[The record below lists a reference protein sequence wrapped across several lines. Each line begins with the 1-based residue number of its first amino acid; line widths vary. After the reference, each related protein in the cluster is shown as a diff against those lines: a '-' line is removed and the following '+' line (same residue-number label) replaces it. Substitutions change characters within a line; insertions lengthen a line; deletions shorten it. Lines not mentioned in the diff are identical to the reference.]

1 MAPLADLNP
10 GYFALVM
17 ATGIVAVALHRV
29 GATWPARLLSWLDV
43 VAYAAL
49 TVLFLARFV
58 LFGRRAVADLLDHVR
73 GPGYFTWVAGSCVL
87 GSQLLVLHGARGAAW
102 LLWIVGGGLWLL
114 ITYTF
119 FMAVTLR
126 RKKPPI
132 GDAISGAWL
141 LAVVATQ
148 AVALLGAQLVLAGD
162 RMGVGVLFVSLC
174 LFLVGAVL
182 YLLVIG
188 LIFYRFSFVPIEAAQ
203 LSPPYWINMG
213 ALAISTL
220 AGATLAGARGLAPFL
235 DALHPFVV
243 GLTLLFWSFGSW
255 WIPLLVAF
263 GVWRH
268 ILARFPLRY
277 APEYWG
283 LVFPLGMYSVATNY
297 LAAMLN
303 VPALRKVATLFAV
316 LGALAWSVTLVG
328 MLRGW
333 LRRRRPPGRVGGA
346 VGG

>member
-1 MAPLADLNP
+1 
-10 GYFALVM
+10 M
-17 ATGIVAVALHRV
+17 ATGIVALALDRL
-29 GATWPARLLSWLDV
+29 GAFWLARLLSWLDV
-43 VAYAAL
+43 AAYATL
-49 TVLFLARFV
+49 SVLFLARFV
-58 LFGRRAVADLLDHVR
+58 LFGRQALADLLDHVR
-73 GPGYFTWVAGSCVL
+73 GPGYFTWVAGTCVL
-87 GSQLLVLHGARGAAW
+87 GSQLLLLHGAVTPAR
-102 LLWIVGGGLWLL
+102 LLWLL
-114 ITYTF
+114 GAALWLGVTYTF
-119 FMAVTLR
+119 FVAVTLR

-148 AVALLGAQLVLAGD
+148 AVALLGAQLVQHGGQGGA
-162 RMGVGVLFVSLC
+162 GVLFLSLC

-188 LIFYRFSFVPIEAAQ
+188 LIFYRFSFVPIQAAQ

-220 AGATLAGARGLAPFL
+220 TGSTLAGAQGAAPFL
-235 DALHPFVV
+235 DAMHPFIV
-243 GLTLLFWSFGSW
+243 GFTLLFWAFGSW

-283 LVFPLGMYSVATNY
+283 LVFPLGMYSVATY
-297 LAAMLN
+297 HLAATLE
-303 VPALRKVATLFAV
+303 VPALRSVATLFAV
-316 LGALAWSVTLVG
+316 LGAGAWAITLFG
-328 MLRGW
+328 MLRSW
-333 LRRRRPPGRVGGA
+333 LPRTRPPGQTGDAFGG
-346 VGG
+346 